1 MITTFIIIKNMM
13 IFANLIK
20 IIIIINLIMRIRN
33 LIVIIITIIHF
44 KIVIIENEEG
54 EWRKGNINIIR
65 SGNKN
70 IKNNLL

>member
-54 EWRKGNINIIR
+54 E
-65 SGNKN
+65 
-70 IKNNLL
+70 